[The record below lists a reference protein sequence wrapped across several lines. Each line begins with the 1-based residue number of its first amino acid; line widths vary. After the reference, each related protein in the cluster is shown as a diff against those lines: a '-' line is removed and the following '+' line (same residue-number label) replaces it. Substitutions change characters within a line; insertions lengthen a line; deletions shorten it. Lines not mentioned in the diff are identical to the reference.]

1 MDPASFATA
10 YGLSTSIGLRPF
22 MTLAIASIAMHFGY
36 LHVAP
41 AFAFLGS
48 DGAAWLLAALAALE
62 FCGDKIPV
70 VDHALHAFHIG
81 IKPVAAAILVGGALG
96 GSGGFTDAAM
106 GLAAL
111 NALGVHAGV
120 TAARGASSAMTLGIA
135 NPFISLTED
144 VVAFGA
150 TLLAIALPFAGAAVA
165 LVIGFAAL
173 GIVLSAYGAL
183 RNRASA
189 GAPPPSSAGFGP
201 R

>member
-22 MTLAIASIAMHFGY
+22 MTLAIASLAMHFGY

-70 VDHALHAFHIG
+70 VDHVLHALHIG

-96 GSGGFTDAAM
+96 GNGGFTDVAM
-106 GLAAL
+106 GFAAL

-120 TAARGASSAMTLGIA
+120 SAARGASSAMTLGVA
-135 NPFISLTED
+135 NPFISLAED
-144 VVAFGA
+144 AVAFGA
-150 TLLAIALPFAGAAVA
+150 AVLAIALPFAGAAVA
-165 LVIGFAAL
+165 LAIGCAAL
-173 GIVLSAYGAL
+173 AIVMAAYNAL
-183 RNRASA
+183 RNRAASTN
-189 GAPPPSSAGFGP
+189 